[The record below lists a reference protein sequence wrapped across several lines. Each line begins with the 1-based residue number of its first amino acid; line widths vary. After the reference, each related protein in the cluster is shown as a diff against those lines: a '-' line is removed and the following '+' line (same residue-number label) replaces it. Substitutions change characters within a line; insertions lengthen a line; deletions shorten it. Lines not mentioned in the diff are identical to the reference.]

1 MLCFKEGA
9 NTRTFRTEF
18 GYTEYVFCIQYFLL
32 NGCFI
37 MLLLI
42 LLLLFQ
48 KERIEKERATT
59 IHHSNFQ
66 SLTYKKFKVKK
77 DQIQKF

>member
-9 NTRTFRTEF
+9 DTRTFRTEF
-18 GYTEYVFCIQYFLL
+18 GYTEYVLCIQYLLL

-48 KERIEKERATT
+48 KERIEKERATP
-59 IHHSNFQ
+59 NFQ
-66 SLTYKKFKVKK
+66 RLTHKVFKVKK

>member
-1 MLCFKEGA
+1 
-9 NTRTFRTEF
+9 
-18 GYTEYVFCIQYFLL
+18 
-32 NGCFI
+32 

-66 SLTYKKFKVKK
+66 SLTYKKLKVKK